1 MHIFSIIS
9 DLRFQDILDILFLT
23 VVAYYLYL
31 WFRGTKAYKALV
43 GLVALGVVYTVAD
56 TWGFFLTTWVFQL
69 FWQVL
74 VILLIIL
81 FQSEIRQVLERVNP
95 LKAFGLSKISGTEPW
110 TQAFGK
116 GVFELARQKIG
127 ALVIIERTD
136 RVDELVTGGQ
146 ALETE
151 PTVSILM
158 SIFQKKSPLHDGA
171 VLIKSGRI
179 TQVTNY
185 LPLSSSEGLPKTW
198 GTRHR
203 AALGLSERSDAWIVL
218 VSEESGGVAIARGGK
233 LEPVKDAPRMSQMVL
248 EAIKP
253 LSPPPGKWWE
263 KARFLLINRWP
274 AKTLSLTLVCALW
287 LMLAGQQ
294 NFEVSLNIP
303 VELENL
309 SETMQVAEPLN
320 PEVKVTIR
328 GLRKDASTLRK
339 ENVRAYIDLT
349 MARTGI
355 WYFRVTRD
363 QIVLTNDR
371 LFVVNIKPSEFKFDL
386 KEKLVR

>member
-1 MHIFSIIS
+1 
-9 DLRFQDILDILFLT
+9 
-23 VVAYYLYL
+23 
-31 WFRGTKAYKALV
+31 
-43 GLVALGVVYTVAD
+43 
-56 TWGFFLTTWVFQL
+56 
-69 FWQVL
+69 
-74 VILLIIL
+74 
-81 FQSEIRQVLERVNP
+81 LERVNP

-110 TQAFGK
+110 TQAFSK

-146 ALETE
+146 ALDAE
-151 PTVSILM
+151 PTPSILM

-171 VLIKSGRI
+171 VLIKIGRVA
-179 TQVTNY
+179 QVTNY
-185 LPLSSSEGLPKTW
+185 LPLSSSEGLPKRW

-203 AALGLSERSDAWIVL
+203 AALGLSERSDAWVVL
-218 VSEESGGVAIARGGK
+218 VSEESGEVAIARGGK
-233 LEPVKDAPRMSQMVL
+233 LEPVTDAQRMSQMVL

-253 LSPPPGKWWE
+253 LSPLPGKWWE

-274 AKTLSLTLVCALW
+274 AKALSLTLVCVLW

-303 VELENL
+303 VELKNL
-309 SETMQVAEPLN
+309 PETMQVAEPVN

-339 ENVRAYIDLT
+339 ENMRAYIDLT
-349 MARTGI
+349 MARAGI
-355 WYFRVTRD
+355 WYFRITRD

-371 LFVVNIKPSEFKFDL
+371 LFVVDIKPSEFKFDL